1 MKRLNLLILLACFT
15 LLFSLV
21 AVSAHAAHSL
31 SLATMD
37 GQGNSKT
44 VFAPGEDLYLHIM
57 ASDLQNLAGCTFTLN
72 YDSSFLVPPATDTNG
87 LPTDPTAII
96 SLFPFTFVKS
106 GHADSGAIT
115 SRENSSMADKILF
128 AGASIDTTTG
138 GAKFTTST
146 PGTPFPLFVV
156 RFRVLS
162 IATTGSYTFSLSQT
176 NLNNTTAGYA
186 AGGENLPL
194 LLGAAPNTDTTNWN
208 SLSGGAFSVLLASL
222 PEEVNT
228 TINIV
233 PSGQTCVNAFVR
245 TAGGSFNALHEAYKN
260 AVNGDTIQSQAVSFS
275 ENLDFSQNIS
285 VALKG
290 GYDCSFSTNDQK
302 STVDGTVTISNGT
315 VTMDNIIIR

>member
-15 LLFSLV
+15 LLSNL
-21 AVSAHAAHSL
+21 AAISAHAAYTL
-31 SLATMD
+31 SLDTRD
-37 GQGNSKT
+37 GQGNNKT

-57 ASDLQNLAGCTFTLN
+57 ASDLQNLAGCVFTLN
-72 YDSSFLVPPATDTNG
+72 YDGSFLVPPATDTNG

-96 SLFPFTFVKS
+96 SLFPFTFIKT

-138 GAKFTTST
+138 GSKFTTST

-156 RFRVLS
+156 KFRVLS

-194 LLGAAPNTDTTNWN
+194 LLSAVPNTDTNWN
-208 SLSGGAFSVLLASL
+208 NLSSGAFSVLLASL

-245 TAGGSFNALHEAYKN
+245 RAGGSFNALHEAYKN
-260 AVNGDTIQSQAVSFS
+260 AVTGDTIQSQAVIFS

-302 STVDGTVTISNGT
+302 STVDGPVTIRNGT
-315 VTMDNIIIR
+315 VIMDNIIIR